1 VTLDIAH
8 LDHLHAA
15 WRAAVDHLATAATAG
30 EKAVRL
36 VAVQQTRDR
45 LERALVASWPILSA
59 ELHAGRMAFDGAAKV
74 DPMRP

>member
-30 EKAVRL
+30 E
-36 VAVQQTRDR
+36 
-45 LERALVASWPILSA
+45 
-59 ELHAGRMAFDGAAKV
+59 
-74 DPMRP
+74 